1 MKISLIIL
9 FTMLTLTF
17 SGCYTDK
24 VAQVN
29 QEIESVQM
37 NLDNKSKEIQKNI
50 ENKTQEVQKSVKE
63 EINNSLP
70 FTMKYEEDQIAVIKT
85 NLGDIKVELFTTK
98 APKTVNN
105 FLHLAQSDF
114 YDQTKFH
121 RIIKD
126 FMIQAGDPLTK
137 NENQMVYGTGG
148 PGYTFEDEI
157 NNIKLTRGSLAM
169 ANSGP
174 DTNGSQFFIVTA
186 ESTPWLDGKHTNFGK
201 VIEGTDV
208 VDKIEALETN
218 ERDYP
223 AEEVVV
229 ESIDLI
235 EIM

>member
-1 MKISLIIL
+1 
-9 FTMLTLTF
+9 MLTLTF

-105 FLHLAQSDF
+105 FLYLVQSDF

-137 NENQMVYGTGG
+137 DENQMVYGTGG
-148 PGYTFEDEI
+148 PGYIFEDEI
-157 NNIKLTRGSLAM
+157 NNIKLVKGSLAM

-186 ESTPWLDGKHTNFGK
+186 ESTPWLVGKHTNFGK
-201 VIEGTDV
+201 VIEGMDV

-223 AEEVVV
+223 TEEVIV
-229 ESIDLI
+229 ESVDLI
-235 EIM
+235 EMM